1 MDTFNEIINNKTI
14 MIMNTKMNNDY
25 LAPKCE
31 QMEIILEQC
40 VLSGSVTDDGGS
52 AGDFGENQ
60 WGSNY

>member
-1 MDTFNEIINNKTI
+1 

-25 LAPKCE
+25 LSPKCE